1 MTDTAYGL
9 QQPSTESSDYNAL
22 LFVIAQELL
31 KMQTATLVKVVAC
44 TNSGGLSTAG
54 TVDVQPLINQMTGD
68 RKAVPHGVVYGLPYL
83 RVQGGANAVIMDPTP
98 GDIGICVFANR
109 DISAVV
115 AKKGQANPGSLRIFD
130 WSDGLY
136 LGGVLNGTP
145 TQYIRFTADGDVE
158 IKPASKVTI
167 LGDLHVSGEAFIGAE
182 PITITTHKH
191 SGVSTGGDESGPPV

>member
-145 TQYIRFTADGDVE
+145 TQYIQFEGGN
-158 IKPASKVTI
+158 VTI
-167 LGDLHVSGEAFIGAE
+167 A
-182 PITITTHKH
+182 
-191 SGVSTGGDESGPPV
+191 STGTVTINASAIDLNGVLTINSKPFLSHDHTGVQTGGGTSGPVGP